1 VITVLQFIVS
11 PVGPAVV
18 LLIGAIAEVI
28 VGRWVRRPGWLTGL
42 ALFFVAVAA
51 WLLLGLLTEPVVP
64 IFSRPWQPPLQTGS
78 HLLWVGDG
86 WNWYIS
92 GLILL
97 LGGVGILL
105 DLNSAQLAGPGPDGG
120 ATRGAAPAA
129 GRRVH
134 SSLAIHLGVLAAGL
148 LFVGSGNVL
157 TAMLT
162 WVVLDLFTL
171 VRGAVGPGPWGVPGA
186 DNKSSAVGNGPAV
199 ARTLFNSAQYQAKGL
214 SLLGALLLLIGLL
227 PAGPTGPSQPLQG
240 GQLPPETVGLMLLAA
255 LIRAGIYPFHL
266 WLLPSDSRQVNVA
279 ERLLDHMVP
288 VLCGLWLLGWTVE
301 LGAEYILLQP
311 DILLILI
318 LSLLGSA
325 IAAWTADDQPNH
337 TTFVLI
343 TSAGL
348 AALSGALAF
357 RQGPA
362 GLIWPT
368 TALALGGALWLVG
381 DQVFQAWGWQIPVS
395 VGALALAGVPFTPGF
410 LTQPS
415 LARLLVA
422 APQAGAT
429 HGAVYLLLF
438 LGLEVAIAIQV
449 AAMLRSWSDSQRS
462 DRPLLRPGIMIRL
475 FAAVILLGLPLG
487 ISGFFPAATAE
498 LANLVDAIPPMLGS
512 PPNVVAEWP
521 VWVAVSAPLAL
532 GIILVSIR
540 PMLWNMLGP
549 WPERL
554 SRLTRL
560 QWLFRFIWWGV
571 NQISDSWGNV
581 LRVVEGAGYIG
592 WAVVVIL
599 MGYLLVR

>member
-1 VITVLQFIVS
+1 VLQSSFVMTILQYIVT
-11 PVGPAVV
+11 PIGPALV
-18 LLIGAIAEVI
+18 LLAGAMVEVI
-28 VGRWVRRPGWLTGL
+28 VGRWVRRPGLLTGL
-42 ALFFVAVAA
+42 ALFFVALAV
-51 WLLLGLLTEPVVP
+51 WLFLGLRTEPVVP
-64 IFSRPWQPPLQTGS
+64 VFSMPWQPPLQAGAN
-78 HLLWVGDG
+78 LLWVGDG

-105 DLNSAQLAGPGPDGG
+105 DLNTPRQESNDPSKRA
-120 ATRGAAPAA
+120 
-129 GRRVH
+129 H

-171 VRGAVGPGPWGVPGA
+171 VRGATRPEVEDQEESGW
-186 DNKSSAVGNGPAV
+186 
-199 ARTLFNSAQYQAKGL
+199 NSAQHQAKGL

-227 PAGPTGPSQPLQG
+227 PAGPSGPGQPLQG

-266 WLLPSDSRQVNVA
+266 WLLPSDGLRVNVA

-288 VLCGLWLLGWTVE
+288 VLCGLWLLGWTVD
-301 LGAEYILLQP
+301 LGTEYILLQP
-311 DILLILI
+311 DILFLLI
-318 LSLLGSA
+318 LSLGGSA
-325 IAAWTADDQPNH
+325 LAAWTAGDQPNH

-357 RQGPA
+357 REGPV

-368 TALALGGALWLVG
+368 TAFALGGGLWLVG
-381 DQVFQAWGWQIPVS
+381 DQVWQTWGWQIPVS

-415 LARLLVA
+415 LARLLTEG
-422 APQAGAT
+422 PIFW
-429 HGAVYLLLF
+429 LLF
-438 LGLEVAIAIQV
+438 AGLVLAQSIQV
-449 AAMLRSWSDSQRS
+449 AAMLRSWSASAQGGEESFRS
-462 DRPLLRPGIMIRL
+462 GITLRLLIAVVALAIPL
-475 FAAVILLGLPLG
+475 AVA
-487 ISGFFPAATAE
+487 GFFPEATAS
-498 LANLVDAIPPMLGS
+498 LASLENAIPPMLGN

-521 VWVAVSAPLAL
+521 VLVTVALPLAV
-532 GIILVSIR
+532 GILLVSNQPI
-540 PMLWNMLGP
+540 LWAQLGQ
-549 WPERL
+549 WPQRL

-560 QWLFRFIWWGV
+560 QWLFRLSWWGM
-571 NQISDSWGNV
+571 NQVSIGWASV
-581 LRVVEGAGYIG
+581 LQVVEGAGYMG
-592 WAVVVIL
+592 WVLVLFL
-599 MGYLLVR
+599 MIFLLIR

>member
-1 VITVLQFIVS
+1 MITVLQLIVS
-11 PVGPAVV
+11 PVGPAVA
-18 LLIGAIAEVI
+18 LLIGAIVVES
-28 VGRWVRRPGWLTGL
+28 VGRWMRRPGWLTGL
-42 ALFFVAVAA
+42 ALFFVAIAV
-51 WLLLGLLTEPVVP
+51 WLFLGLRAEPVVP
-64 IFSRPWQPPLQTGS
+64 TFSRPWQPPLQSGTN
-78 HLLWVGDG
+78 LLWVGDG

-105 DLNSAQLAGPGPDGG
+105 DLNSPP
-120 ATRGAAPAA
+120 PADERQE
-129 GRRVH
+129 RRAH

-171 VRGAVGPGPWGVPGA
+171 VRGAVRP
-186 DNKSSAVGNGPAV
+186 DNLATDEAALDSP
-199 ARTLFNSAQYQAKGL
+199 QHQAKGL
-214 SLLGALLLLIGLL
+214 SLLGALLLLVGLL

-240 GQLPPETVGLMLLAA
+240 GVLPPETVGLMLLAA

-266 WLLPSDSRQVNVA
+266 WLLPTQTRQVNVA

-301 LGAEYILLQP
+301 LGAPYILLAP
-311 DILLILI
+311 DIILILL

-325 IAAWTADDQPNH
+325 VAAWTAADQPNH
-337 TTFVLI
+337 TTFVLV

-381 DQVFQAWGWQIPVS
+381 DQVWQAWGWQIPVS

-415 LARLLVA
+415 LARLLA
-422 APQAGAT
+422 EGPI
-429 HGAVYLLLF
+429 YLLLF
-438 LGLEVAIAIQV
+438 GGIMLAQSIQV
-449 AAMLRSWSDSQRS
+449 AAMLRSWSSQPS
-462 DRPLLRPGIMIRL
+462 EQPALRPGMMIRL
-475 FAAVILLGLPLG
+475 LAAVMALGVPLA
-487 ISGFFPAATAE
+487 IVGFFPEATAA
-498 LANLVDAIPPMLGS
+498 LASLEGAIPPMLGN
-512 PPNVVAEWP
+512 PPNVVADWP
-521 VWVAVSAPLAL
+521 VWVAVSLPLIL
-532 GIILVSIR
+532 GIALVSLR
-540 PMLWNMLGP
+540 PTVWAALGP

-560 QWLFRFIWWGV
+560 QWLFRFSWWGV
-571 NQISDSWGNV
+571 NQASNGWGGV
-581 LRVVEGAGYIG
+581 LRVLEGAGYMG
-592 WAVVVIL
+592 WVMVAIL
-599 MGYLLVR
+599 MAYLLLQ

>member
-1 VITVLQFIVS
+1 MLQWHTVITVLQLIVS

-18 LLIGAIAEVI
+18 LLLGAIVVI
-28 VGRWVRRPGWLTGL
+28 SVGRWVRRPGWLTGL
-42 ALFFVAVAA
+42 ALFFVAVAV
-51 WLLLGLLTEPVVP
+51 WLFLGLRAEPVVP
-64 IFSRPWQPPLQTGS
+64 TFSRPWQPPLQSGTN
-78 HLLWVGDG
+78 LLWVGDG

-92 GLILL
+92 GLVLL

-105 DLNSAQLAGPGPDGG
+105 DLNSPPPIDELQE
-120 ATRGAAPAA
+120 
-129 GRRVH
+129 RRAH

-171 VRGAVGPGPWGVPGA
+171 VRGAVRP
-186 DNKSSAVGNGPAV
+186 DNIATDEQALDSP
-199 ARTLFNSAQYQAKGL
+199 QHHAKGL
-214 SLLGALLLLIGLL
+214 SLLGALLLLVGLL
-227 PAGPTGPSQPLQG
+227 PAGPSGPSQPLQG

-266 WLLPSDSRQVNVA
+266 WLLPSDPRRINVA

-301 LGAEYILLQP
+301 LGAEYILLAP
-311 DILLILI
+311 DILLILV

-325 IAAWTADDQPNH
+325 VAAWTANDQSNH
-337 TTFVLI
+337 TTFVLV

-381 DQVFQAWGWQIPVS
+381 DQVWQGWGWQIPVS

-410 LTQPS
+410 LTQPP
-415 LARLLVA
+415 LARLLT
-422 APQAGAT
+422 AGPVFLA
-429 HGAVYLLLF
+429 LF
-438 LGLEVAIAIQV
+438 AGVMLAQSIQV
-449 AAMLRSWSDSQRS
+449 AAMLRSWSDSIPS
-462 DRPLLRPGIMIRL
+462 ERPKLKPGVMMRLL
-475 FAAVILLGLPLG
+475 AAVIALGLPLAVV
-487 ISGFFPAATAE
+487 GFFPAATAE
-498 LANLVDAIPPMLGS
+498 LANLADAIPPMLGD

-521 VWVAVSAPLAL
+521 VWVTVSLPLIFGIVLVTLRPTLWPAL
-532 GIILVSIR
+532 GR
-540 PMLWNMLGP
+540 

-554 SRLTRL
+554 SQLTRL
-560 QWLFRFIWWGV
+560 QWLFRISWWGV
-571 NQISDSWGNV
+571 NQVSDSWGNV
-581 LRVVEGAGYIG
+581 LRVVEGAGYMG
-592 WAVVVIL
+592 WVLVVL
-599 MGYLLVR
+599 LLGYLLVQ

>member
-1 VITVLQFIVS
+1 MITVLQLLVS
-11 PVGPAVV
+11 PVGPAVA
-18 LLIGAIAEVI
+18 LLIGAIVVES
-28 VGRWVRRPGWLTGL
+28 VGRWMRRPGWLTGL
-42 ALFFVAVAA
+42 ALFFVTAAV
-51 WLLLGLLTEPVVP
+51 WLFLGLRAEPVVP
-64 IFSRPWQPPLQTGS
+64 IYSRPWQPPLQYGTN
-78 HLLWVGDG
+78 LLWVGDG

-105 DLNSAQLAGPGPDGG
+105 DLNSPPPVSEMRA
-120 ATRGAAPAA
+120 
-129 GRRVH
+129 RRVH

-171 VRGAVGPGPWGVPGA
+171 VRGAVRP
-186 DNKSSAVGNGPAV
+186 DNLVSDEHA
-199 ARTLFNSAQYQAKGL
+199 LNSPQHQAKGL
-214 SLLGALLLLIGLL
+214 SLLGALLLLVGLL

-266 WLLPSDSRQVNVA
+266 WLLPSDSRQINVA

-301 LGAEYILLQP
+301 LGAEYILLAP

-318 LSLLGSA
+318 ASLLGSA
-325 IAAWTADDQPNH
+325 VAAWTANDQPNH

-381 DQVFQAWGWQIPVS
+381 DQVWQTWGWQIPVS

-410 LTQPS
+410 LNQPS
-415 LARLLVA
+415 LARLLS
-422 APQAGAT
+422 AGP
-429 HGAVYLLLF
+429 VYLLLF
-438 LGLEVAIAIQV
+438 GGIMAALSIQV
-449 AAMLRSWSDSQRS
+449 AAMLRSWSDHQPSQRP
-462 DRPLLRPGIMIRL
+462 RLRPGVMMRL
-475 FAAVILLGLPLG
+475 LAAVMALALPLA
-487 ISGFFPAATAE
+487 IVGFFPAATAE
-498 LANLVDAIPPMLGS
+498 LANLEDAIPPMLGS
-512 PPNVVAEWP
+512 SPNVVADWP
-521 VWVAVSAPLAL
+521 VWVAVSLPLAL
-532 GIILVSIR
+532 GIGLVSLR
-540 PMLWNMLGP
+540 PTLWAALGL

-560 QWLFRFIWWGV
+560 QWLFRLSWWSV
-571 NQISDSWGNV
+571 NQVSDSWGNV
-581 LRVVEGAGYIG
+581 LRVVEGAGYMG
-592 WAVVVIL
+592 WVMVAIL
-599 MGYLLVR
+599 MGYLLLQ